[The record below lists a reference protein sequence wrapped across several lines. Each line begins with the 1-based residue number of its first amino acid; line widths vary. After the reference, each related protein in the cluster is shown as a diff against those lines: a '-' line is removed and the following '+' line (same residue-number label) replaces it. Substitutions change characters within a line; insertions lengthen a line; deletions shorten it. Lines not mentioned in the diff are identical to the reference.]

1 LQSLNSA
8 AGFAKQITLCEK
20 GALMEKLTA
29 VLLPPHHEYTGNL
42 LWNAF
47 NLIGRESEI
56 WASINQLRGLD
67 YWASAFPEGDG
78 ITFTENTKK
87 KKVDHIASDI
97 ESCFK
102 WLSISVD
109 LSKMD
114 KAAPKR
120 SPMPTL
126 GHEGSTIISKA
137 DVALT
142 QLEDAIDLF
151 IIGKRLSSITLAAA
165 ADGIFS
171 GLLGQNGEKTAAED
185 TWEGIE
191 LARKKTGL
199 NIAGDRTSKDA
210 FNEWNWHQNRLKHHD
225 KRDDESLTINV
236 FDHAY
241 YSIKRALA
249 DANKL
254 SLNPRNR
261 CHFDSWMF
269 ENIFT

>member
-1 LQSLNSA
+1 MKDLP
-8 AGFAKQITLCEK
+8 
-20 GALMEKLTA
+20 A
-29 VLLPPHHEYTGNL
+29 VLLPPHHEYSGNL

-47 NLIGRESEI
+47 NVIGYESEI
-56 WASINQLRGLD
+56 SASINQLRGLG

-78 ITFTENTKK
+78 ITFTENSKK

-97 ESCFK
+97 QSCFK

-114 KAAPKR
+114 QAAPKR
-120 SPMPTL
+120 SPMPSL
-126 GHEGSTIISKA
+126 GHEESITISKA

-171 GLLGQNGEKTAAED
+171 GLLSQNGEKTAAEE

-191 LARKKTGL
+191 QARKKTGL

-225 KRDDESLTINV
+225 KRDDDFLTFNG

-241 YSIKRALA
+241 YAIKRALA
-249 DANKL
+249 DADKL
-254 SLNPRNR
+254 GINPRNR
-261 CHFDSWMF
+261 RHFDRWMF